1 MTASFRRWPVVSKIW
16 SSVDNLLKPFISYED
31 YRITVQM
38 LLWMSLILLFHNLV
52 ERYALL
58 IVMDFILFYSFPWF
72 VASEACQTY
81 LEFKENQPPY
91 QEDPLKFA
99 IGAYVLSLL
108 VLIGIPHLFG
118 GLIIQMVKSN
128 IFQSFYW
135 FFANLWFV
143 IFNFAHPTKPNFDA
157 FHQSMVISYNG
168 LILKLLLGFGIIA
181 PAVAFSLYPGLKE
194 KRAKDRELEVLA
206 KAKREREFE
215 EKERER
221 RYAEYNRIERAHE
234 GSRLGEEFKLKRDAN
249 HASAITAANAETER
263 LKRERKSHLEQIE
276 IEKKRKVEARIQEV
290 KGKNPWDSDF
300 I

>member
-1 MTASFRRWPVVSKIW
+1 MVSKIW
-16 SSVDNLLKPFISYED
+16 SSVDNLLKPFISFED
-31 YRITVQM
+31 YRITAQM
-38 LLWMSLILLFHNLV
+38 LLWTIVILLFHNLV
-52 ERYALL
+52 EHYAPL
-58 IVMDFILFYSFPWF
+58 IVMDLVLFYSCPWF
-72 VASEACQTY
+72 VANEACQVY
-81 LEFKENQPPY
+81 LEFKEKQPPY

-99 IGAYVLSLL
+99 VGAYVFSLL
-108 VLIGIPHLFG
+108 VLIGIPHLYG

-135 FFANLWFV
+135 FFAKIWFV

-157 FHQSMVISYNG
+157 FHQSMVISYDG
-168 LILKLLLGFGIIA
+168 LVFKLLLGFGVIA
-181 PAVAFSLYPGLKE
+181 PAMAILLYPWLKD
-194 KRAKDRELEVLA
+194 KRVKDRELEVLMR
-206 KAKREREFE
+206 AKREREFE

-221 RYAEYNRIERAHE
+221 RLAEYERIEQAQE
-234 GSRLGEEFKLKRDAN
+234 NIRLREEFKLKQE
-249 HASAITAANAETER
+249 ASLAATTASANAETER

>member
-1 MTASFRRWPVVSKIW
+1 MVSKVW
-16 SSVDNLLKPFISYED
+16 RLVDNLLNPFISFED

-58 IVMDFILFYSFPWF
+58 IVIDLLLLYSCPWF
-72 VASEACQTY
+72 VASEACQDY

-99 IGAYVLSLL
+99 VGAYVFSLL
-108 VLIGIPHLFG
+108 VLIGIPHLYG

-143 IFNFAHPTKPNFDA
+143 IFNFAHPTAQSLAA
-157 FHQSMVISYNG
+157 FHQSMVISYDA

-181 PAVAFSLYPGLKE
+181 PAMAFSLHPGIKE
-194 KRAKDRELEVLA
+194 KRAKDRDLEVLA

-215 EKERER
+215 EIERKR
-221 RYAEYNRIERAHE
+221 RLAEYDRIERAQE
-234 GSRLGEEFKLKRDAN
+234 GSRLREEFKLKQEAN
-249 HASAITAANAETER
+249 RGAAIAAANAETER

-276 IEKKRKVEARIQEV
+276 VEKKRKVEARIQEV